1 MVLLIAYLVT
11 FLSNIIPF
19 FMPPTWVLLGYFRI
33 HYDLP
38 LWPLTVGGALCSTAG
53 RTVLALAA
61 RHFGVRV
68 LPRKEGANVAALRTF
83 LVRKRW
89 TYAGILFYA
98 FGPIP
103 SPHLFIAAGL
113 VGLNLRLVAAAFFV
127 GRVISYTALVAGA
140 DAAANQLGPLFTG
153 QFGSGVALIGPI
165 TAALFVLA
173 IVKIDWRRVLLRFL
187 PAGTLPEETEE
198 TTAMGE
204 TMPTADAGE
213 CP

>member
-1 MVLLIAYLVT
+1 MILLIAYLLT
-11 FLSNIIPF
+11 FAVNIIPF

-38 LWPLTVGGALCSTAG
+38 LWLLTVGGALCSTGG
-53 RTVLALAA
+53 RTVLALAS
-61 RHFGVRV
+61 RRFGLRV
-68 LPRKEGANVAALRTF
+68 LPRRERANVAALRAF

-113 VGLNLRLVAAAFFV
+113 VGLDLRLVGAAFFV
-127 GRVISYTALVAGA
+127 GRVISYTTLVAGA
-140 DAAANQLGPLFTG
+140 NAVADQLGPLFTR

-173 IVKIDWRRVLLRFL
+173 IVKIDWRRILLRFL
-187 PAGTLPEETEE
+187 PAGTLPDEREE
-198 TTAMGE
+198 TTDAADTGE
-204 TMPTADAGE
+204 RHP
-213 CP
+213 